1 VKSIQDAIYN
11 WLTIKIVADARKED
25 RSAQD
30 TEQFFFELLKEEHGI
45 DNIIIKKEDPMYI
58 VHYSIAG
65 EDKKQ
70 QYPIELIDIM
80 LDQINE
86 RPEYYRNYE

>member
-11 WLTIKIVADARKED
+11 WLTIKIVADARKD
-25 RSAQD
+25 DLAAQD
-30 TEQFFFELLKEEHGI
+30 TEQFFYELLNEEH
-45 DNIIIKKEDPMYI
+45 NIENVSIEKKEPMYY
-58 VHYSIAG
+58 VHYEISG
-65 EDKKQ
+65 EVKKQ

-80 LDQINE
+80 LEQINE

>member
-1 VKSIQDAIYN
+1 MKSIQDAIYN
-11 WLTIKIVADARKED
+11 WLTIKIVADARKHD
-25 RSAQD
+25 HAAQD
-30 TEQFFFELLKEEHGI
+30 TENFFYELLHEEHGI
-45 DNIIIKKEDPMYI
+45 EDITVEKNDPMYI
-58 VHYSIAG
+58 VHFKING

-80 LDQINE
+80 LEQINE